1 MGPLGVPEMF
11 AIFVIALLL
20 FGPKKLPELG
30 RTLGKALSEFRRAK
44 NELKGTFESHLRE
57 LERET
62 QMHDVTSSLTSN
74 YSSNSNYSYPYEDYN
89 QYNPESPDYT
99 NPSPIGD
106 PEEHRA
112 ALPAPEAASPM
123 EHPAPV
129 EHETAPPAAQVTG
142 TVARSNG
149 VRPLQENVD
158 IPPAEHQVPQREEH
172 PV

>member
-1 MGPLGVPEMF
+1 MGPIGVSEMI

-44 NELKGTFESHLRE
+44 SELKSTFESHLQE

-62 QMHDVTSSLTSN
+62 RVDLSMPKLDAPASPYTP
-74 YSSNSNYSYPYEDYN
+74 YSSSNYSYPYDDSSPYGSTSTPYAEDV
-89 QYNPESPDYT
+89 PASAGSSDTHTPDAA
-99 NPSPIGD
+99 PI
-106 PEEHRA
+106 P
-112 ALPAPEAASPM
+112 PTIQ
-123 EHPAPV
+123 PV
-129 EHETAPPAAQVTG
+129 QG

-149 VRPLQENVD
+149 VAPVATEM
-158 IPPAEHQVPQREEH
+158 PKSTEEH